1 MAKRQ
6 EVAGIVLAAG
16 SSTRMGRN
24 KLLLEVAGESLVRRA
39 VRVAREAG
47 LDPVVVVTGHARE
60 RVEREIA
67 DMDCTPVFNADHG
80 AGIQTSA
87 ASGIA
92 GVAGACEAAVVMLA
106 DMPFVTARMLRT
118 LVERYQEEAPPLV
131 VSRYGGEVNAPPM
144 LYDQVL
150 FPEVTRMRKGCGR
163 EVVRRHHDRAVQV
176 DWPAGRL
183 RDLDRPEDYEAVV
196 AELARAEEGAEAAGA
211 ADANEAGAAE
221 GAGGGAYGD
230 GR

>member
-1 MAKRQ
+1 MAKQRK
-6 EVAGIVLAAG
+6 VAGIVLAAG

-24 KLLLEVAGESLVRRA
+24 KLLLEVAGETLVRRA
-39 VRVAREAG
+39 VRVAGEAG

-60 RVEREIA
+60 RIEQEIA

-87 ASGIA
+87 ASGVA
-92 GVAGACEAAVVMLA
+92 GVAGTCDAAVVMLA

-118 LVERYQEEAPPLV
+118 LVERYREEAPPLV

-150 FPEVTRMRKGCGR
+150 FREVARMRAGCGR
-163 EVVRRHHDRAVQV
+163 EVVRRHHDRALQV
-176 DWPAGRL
+176 DWPAARL
-183 RDLDRPEDYEAVV
+183 RDLDRPGDYEAVRD
-196 AELARAEEGAEAAGA
+196 ELDGAEAGASGA
-211 ADANEAGAAE
+211 AGSASGES
-221 GAGGGAYGD
+221 
-230 GR
+230 

>member
-1 MAKRQ
+1 M
-6 EVAGIVLAAG
+6 LAAG

-24 KLLLEVAGESLVRRA
+24 KLLLEVAGETLVRRA
-39 VRVAREAG
+39 VRISREAG

-60 RVEREIA
+60 RIEREIA
-67 DMDCTPVFNADHG
+67 DLDCTPVFNADHA

-92 GVAGACEAAVVMLA
+92 GVAGACDAAVVMLA

-118 LVERYQEEAPPLV
+118 LVERYAAEAPPLV
-131 VSRYGGEVNAPPM
+131 VSRYGEVNAPPM
-144 LYDQVL
+144 LYDEVL
-150 FPEVTRMRKGCGR
+150 FPEVTRMRAGCGR

-183 RDLDRPEDYEAVV
+183 RDLDRPEDYAEVV
-196 AELARAEEGAEAAGA
+196 EELARAEAATAAEADTGA
-211 ADANEAGAAE
+211 AAGVAEEAGAPPGE
-221 GAGGGAYGD
+221 
-230 GR
+230 RN